1 MRKIILSLFL
11 ITGLSVA
18 ASAQYFHI
26 GAKAGANLGKIDG
39 ESFKS
44 GYNLGYLAGAYVE
57 LGISKTIAIQPE
69 LLFTQTNTKID
80 SGFQFYKPGAIIGS
94 KANLNYLNVPI
105 LLNIK
110 PSKLITLQVG
120 PQFGL
125 LLNKDET
132 LVTNTGNAIKNGD
145 FSMLAGAQ
153 VNLGIINIY
162 GRYAIGLYELNDLGN
177 EQKWKSQAIQLGLG
191 IRIL

>member
-1 MRKIILSLFL
+1 M
-11 ITGLSVA
+11 ITVLSVVA
-18 ASAQYFHI
+18 TAQSFHL

-39 ESFKS
+39 QSFNS
-44 GYNLGYLAGAYVE
+44 SYNLGYLAGAYAE
-57 LGISKTIAIQPE
+57 IGITKTIAIQPE

-80 SGFQFYKPGAIIGS
+80 SGFQFYKPSAIIGS
-94 KANLNYLNVPI
+94 KAHLNYLNVPI

-120 PQFGL
+120 PQFGI

-132 LVTNTGNAIKNGD
+132 LLTNTGNAIKNGD
-145 FSMLAGAQ
+145 FSVLAGAQ
-153 VNLGIINIY
+153 VNLGLLNIY

-177 EQKWKSQAIQLGLG
+177 EQKWKSQAIQVGLGL
-191 IRIL
+191 RIF